1 MIIVVDASVLG
12 HWLLTTRQP
21 PRLLVEQL
29 TDGASMSGPHLIDAE
44 VGHLLRRHTLA
55 GNVSAARA
63 RIALADF
70 LALPIY
76 RYGHTALLPRAFEL
90 RNNATVYDALYLAL
104 AEALRAPLL
113 TRDRRLA
120 RIPGVAARV
129 EVVTDGA

>member
-1 MIIVVDASVLG
+1 LIIVVDASVLG

-21 PRLLVEQL
+21 PRLLVEQF
-29 TDGASMSGPHLIDAE
+29 TSDASMSAPHLIDAE

-55 GNVSAARA
+55 GTVSAARA

-70 LALPIY
+70 LALSIY
-76 RYGHTALLPRAFEL
+76 RYAHTALLPRAFEL
-90 RNNATVYDALYLAL
+90 RDNATVYDALYLAL
-104 AEALRAPLL
+104 AEILRAPLL